1 MTLTKLSEIT
11 SAQMAEFL
19 RLPDPTVDDYN
30 TLNSFMNIAIA
41 YIEQYTGR
49 TEAELDDLQDVMIAA
64 LILVQDMW
72 DNRTMYVDRTNVNK
86 VVDSILNLH
95 QVNLL

>member
-11 SAQMAEFL
+11 SAQMAEFI
-19 RLPDPTVDDYN
+19 RLPDPTVDDFN
-30 TLNSFMNIAIA
+30 TLNSFMDIAIA

-49 TEAELDDLQDVMIAA
+49 TAKELDELQDVMIAA

-72 DNRTMYVDRTNVNK
+72 DNRALYVDSTNSNK
-86 VVDSILNLH
+86 VVDSILGLH

>member
-72 DNRTMYVDRTNVNK
+72 DNRTMYVDSTNVNK

>member
-11 SAQMAEFL
+11 SAQMAEFI
-19 RLPDPTVDDYN
+19 RLPDPTVDDFN
-30 TLNSFMNIAIA
+30 TLNSFMSIAIA
-41 YIEQYTGR
+41 YIEQYTGK
-49 TEAELDDLQDVMIAA
+49 TAEELDELQDVMIAA

-72 DNRTMYVDRTNVNK
+72 DNRTMYVDSTNSNK

>member
-11 SAQMAEFL
+11 SAQMAEFI

-72 DNRTMYVDRTNVNK
+72 DNRTMYVDSTNVNK

>member
-1 MTLTKLSEIT
+1 MTLTKLSSIT
-11 SAQMAEFL
+11 SANMAEFI

-30 TLNSFMNIAIA
+30 TLNSFMEIACA
-41 YIEQYTGR
+41 YIEQFTGR
-49 TEAELDDLQDVMIAA
+49 TIEELDELQDVMIAA

-72 DNRTMYVDRTNVNK
+72 DNRTMYVDSTNSNK
-86 VVDSILNLH
+86 VVDSILGMH

>member
-11 SAQMAEFL
+11 SAQMAEFI
-19 RLPDPTVDDYN
+19 RLPDPTVDDFN
-30 TLNSFMNIAIA
+30 TLNSFMEIACS

-49 TEAELDDLQDVMIAA
+49 TIEELDELQDVMIAA

-72 DNRTMYVDRTNVNK
+72 DNRTLYVDSTNSNK
-86 VVDSILNLH
+86 VVDSILGLH

>member
-49 TEAELDDLQDVMIAA
+49 TEAELDDLPDVMIAA

-72 DNRTMYVDRTNVNK
+72 DNRTMYVDSTNVNK